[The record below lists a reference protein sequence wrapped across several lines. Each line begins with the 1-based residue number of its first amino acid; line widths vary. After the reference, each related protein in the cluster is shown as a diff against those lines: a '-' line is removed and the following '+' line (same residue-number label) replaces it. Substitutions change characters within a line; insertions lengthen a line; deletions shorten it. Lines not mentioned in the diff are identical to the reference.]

1 MCNIEF
7 FDIDDLKEFFTRDA
21 KLKKLKRIEKKL
33 KKGQKG
39 IVSIKV
45 KEEVKKMDLNKQ
57 KKLSNLINIIKLS
70 ENNKDIYVDF
80 IEDVLKKV
88 ISLLELVSEEQE
100 VYFLVKENRLYIE
113 NLVKN
118 MREKYKILDIVT
130 NKVNE
135 FSKMEDENVI
145 ILNNKRKSLKRAK
158 FIINIDFNENE
169 INEYCINRNAIVFN
183 ESKNAIKNIVGFDGI
198 IINNIEFFDKEYE
211 IKDLYLASNNKNVIA
226 DEIKERINNGE
237 MKFIGNNGAINL
249 TK

>member
-7 FDIDDLKEFFTRDA
+7 FDIDDSKEFFTRDT
-21 KLKKLKRIEKKL
+21 KFKKLKRIEKKI
-33 KKGQKG
+33 KKGQNG
-39 IVSIKV
+39 IVSVKV
-45 KEEVKKMDLNKQ
+45 KEEVKKMNLNKQ
-57 KKLSNLINIIKLS
+57 KKLSNLISIIQLS

-100 VYFLVKENRLYIE
+100 VYFLIKENRSYVE

-118 MREKYKILDIVT
+118 MRGKYKILDIVT

-169 INEYCINRNAIVFN
+169 INEYCINRQAIIFN
-183 ESKNAIKNIVGFDGI
+183 ESKDTIKNIVGFDGI
-198 IINNIEFFDKEYE
+198 IINNIEFFDKKYE
-211 IKDLYLASNNKNVIA
+211 IKDLYLAGNNKNEIA
-226 DEIKERINNGE
+226 NEIRERIINGE

>member
-7 FDIDDLKEFFTRDA
+7 FDIDDSKEFFTRDA

-100 VYFLVKENRLYIE
+100 VYFLVKENRAYIE

-135 FSKMEDENVI
+135 FSKMEDE
-145 ILNNKRKSLKRAK
+145 KSKK
-158 FIINIDFNENE
+158 
-169 INEYCINRNAIVFN
+169 
-183 ESKNAIKNIVGFDGI
+183 SKIHYKYRF
-198 IINNIEFFDKEYE
+198 
-211 IKDLYLASNNKNVIA
+211 
-226 DEIKERINNGE
+226 
-237 MKFIGNNGAINL
+237 
-249 TK
+249 

>member
-7 FDIDDLKEFFTRDA
+7 FDIDDSKEFFTRDA
-21 KLKKLKRIEKKL
+21 KLKKLKSIEKKL
-33 KKGQKG
+33 KKGQNG

-70 ENNKDIYVDF
+70 ENNKDIYENF

-100 VYFLVKENRLYIE
+100 VYFLVKKNRVYIE

-169 INEYCINRNAIVFN
+169 INDYCINRNAIVFN